1 MDLKFSKVTRKGP
14 ITIITLSRPE
24 VYNALHID
32 AHFELNTVFDEFA
45 ADPSQWVAIVT
56 GAGDK
61 AFCAGNDLKWQAA
74 GGKRGWDK
82 GGFGG
87 LTARFDC
94 DKPII
99 AAVNGVAM
107 GGGFEIALACDLI
120 IASENATFALPEPR
134 VGLAALAGGV
144 HRLPRQIGL
153 KRAMG
158 MILTARH
165 VKPQEGYE
173 LGFVNEVVPQGEALN
188 AALRWAETIC
198 QNSPMSIRA
207 SKQAIQ
213 KGMAV
218 SLEQAITE
226 QREYPAVKAMAA
238 SEDYVEGPKAFS
250 EKRKPNWKGQ

>member
-1 MDLKFSKVTRKGP
+1 MGLRQRAWRYYSSPQKKQTGANMDLKFSKVTRKGP
-14 ITIITLSRPE
+14 ITIVTLSRPE

-32 AHFELNTVFDEFA
+32 AHFELNRIFDDFS
-45 ADPSQWVAIVT
+45 ADPEQWVAIVT

-82 GGFGG
+82 GGFAG
-87 LTARFDC
+87 LTTRFDC

-107 GGGFEIALACDLI
+107 G
-120 IASENATFALPEPR
+120 
-134 VGLAALAGGV
+134 GGV

-165 VKPQEGYE
+165 VSAKEGLE
-173 LGFVNEVVPQGEALN
+173 LGFVNEVVPAGEAL
-188 AALRWAETIC
+188 AAAERWAETIC
-198 QNSPMSIRA
+198 KNSPMSIRA

-213 KGMAV
+213 KGLSV
-218 SLEQAITE
+218 SLEQAIAE
-226 QREYPAVKAMAA
+226 QRDYPAVKAMAA
-238 SEDYVEGPKAFS
+238 SQDYIEGPKAFS
-250 EKRKPNWKGQ
+250 EKRAPKWVGK